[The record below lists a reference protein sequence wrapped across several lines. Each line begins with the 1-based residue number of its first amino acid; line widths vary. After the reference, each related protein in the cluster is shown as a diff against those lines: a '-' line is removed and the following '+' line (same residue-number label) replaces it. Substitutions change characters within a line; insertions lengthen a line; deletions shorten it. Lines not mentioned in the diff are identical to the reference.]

1 MARSSLPSRRTAQF
15 KLNKRKTIAHAPS
28 PGLSNGMHTVTPPI
42 CNNNSTT
49 SDSNIHVYVRCRSRN
64 KREIDEKSSVVIST
78 LGPQGKEIILSNG
91 SHQSYSSSKKT
102 YQFDQVF
109 GAESDQ
115 ETVFNAT
122 AKNYIREMLHGYNCT
137 IFAYGQTGTG
147 KTYTMSGD
155 INILGDVQSTDKLL
169 LGEHAGIIPRVLV
182 DLFKEL
188 STLNREYSVKISFLE
203 LYNENLKDLLSD
215 SDDDDPVV
223 NDTKRQIRIF
233 DNNNNNSS
241 IMVKG
246 MQEIFI
252 NSAHEGLNL
261 LMQGSLKRKVAATKC
276 NDLSSR
282 SHTVFTIT
290 TNIVEQDSK
299 DHGQNKNF
307 VKIGKLNLVDLAG
320 SENINRSGAENKR
333 AQEAGLINKSLLT
346 LGRVIN
352 ALVDHSNH
360 IPYRESK
367 LTRLLQ
373 DSLGGMTKTCI
384 IATVSPAKISM
395 EETAST
401 LEYATRAKSIKNT
414 PQVNQS
420 LSKDTCLKDYIQE
433 IEKLKNDLKNSR
445 NKQGIFITQ
454 DQLDLYESN
463 SILIDEQ
470 NLKIH
475 NLREQIKKFKEK
487 YLTQLDIN
495 NLLQSEK
502 EKLVTVIRDFDIDY
516 SHFYSKIQ
524 QIHYTNLELIN
535 QVTQQRDSSHENCQ
549 KQYTANQNMQL
560 KISQQVLQTLNSL
573 QNSLRNY
580 NSKFSQVI
588 NGVTE
593 ELTNSV
599 NSHKVNHDSTFKS
612 LMNTTANLLMIKMN
626 ELVLSISNSFKD
638 FQSDF
643 ASHCNKDLNDI
654 YQSHKLLLRNLQSDI
669 KKCLDSIGR
678 SVLASINEISDSCS
692 TNLNSMNVLINKH
705 ESEVLKV
712 IEKKDSEIKKL
723 KNDLVNERK
732 ISNEFSEQLTQLKW
746 YFQNHVSRTRNELHD
761 ELDGFINK
769 LKDKQLK
776 LDQDIW
782 HKTTSV
788 FNQTDIAVNKIYSES
803 ILSLTQDVE
812 GALET
817 VSHNNAAF
825 TKNMTGLSHEMDVNI
840 SSKLKSLPIDRFLN
854 EISHKICKNSGDN
867 NNNVPESNPVLD
879 SIKKFQNT
887 ICSDNALT
895 NEKMMTLT
903 DAVTSH
909 IETIANENNI
919 NLTVMNENFNS
930 LCSFI
935 LTDYEKN
942 IIQISKTQNEVLTE
956 HFEGLQSLNEKGINI
971 ITTHSIEKPL
981 SEYVRPE
988 SSVTKTLPLLD
999 YPKQLQIYRDAE
1011 IKSKDD
1017 TIKSRPCASNSFTRE
1032 NFAVSHF
1039 SPKTPVPVPDQ
1050 PLPKVLI
1057 PKSINST
1064 KSSRSKTL
1072 PNTDDTGRESHNNL
1086 KRRFTTEPILK
1097 GEETE
1102 NNDPSQNKKVHQ

>member
-1 MARSSLPSRRTAQF
+1 MARSSLPNRRTAQF
-15 KLNKRKTIAHAPS
+15 EANKRRTIAHAPS
-28 PGLSNGMHTVTPPI
+28 PSLSNGMHTLTPPT
-42 CNNNSTT
+42 CNNGAAT

-64 KREIDEKSSVVIST
+64 KREIEEKSSVVIST

-122 AKNYIREMLHGYNCT
+122 AKNYIKEMLHGYNCT

-155 INILGDVQSTDKLL
+155 INILGDVQSTDNLL

-188 STLNREYSVKISFLE
+188 SSLNKEYSVKISFLE

-215 SDDDDPVV
+215 SEDDDPAV
-223 NDTKRQIRIF
+223 NDPKRQIRIF

-299 DHGQNKNF
+299 DHGQKKNF

-384 IATVSPAKISM
+384 IATISPAKISM

-433 IEKLKNDLKNSR
+433 IEKLRNDLKNSR

-475 NLREQIKKFKEK
+475 NLREQIKKFKEN
-487 YLTQLDIN
+487 YLNQLDIN

-502 EKLVTVIRDFDIDY
+502 EKLIAIIQNFNVDF
-516 SHFYSKIQ
+516 SNFYSEIQKI
-524 QIHYTNLELIN
+524 HHTNLELMNEVI
-535 QVTQQRDSSHENCQ
+535 QQRDFSLENSQ
-549 KQYTANQNMQL
+549 KQYNTNQNMQL
-560 KISQQVLQTLNSL
+560 KISQQVLQTLNTLQGSL
-573 QNSLRNY
+573 NNY
-580 NSKFSQVI
+580 NSKCSEVI
-588 NGVTE
+588 KGVTE
-593 ELTNSV
+593 ELTRNV
-599 NSHKVNHDSTFKS
+599 NTHKAKHDSTLKS
-612 LMNTTANLLMIKMN
+612 LLNITTNLLMNQMN
-626 ELVLSISNSFKD
+626 ELVRSISTSLEI
-638 FQSDF
+638 FQSDST
-643 ASHCNKDLNDI
+643 SHYRKDLDEI
-654 YQSHKLLLRNLQSDI
+654 YQSHQQFLRNLQNDI
-669 KKCLDSIGR
+669 KSCLDSIG
-678 SVLASINEISDSCS
+678 SSILTSINEISQNC
-692 TNLNSMNVLINKH
+692 TNNLNSMNVLIENQQSGSSKLIK
-705 ESEVLKV
+705 EQDL
-712 IEKKDSEIKKL
+712 EIKKL
-723 KNDLVNERK
+723 KNDLINERR
-732 ISNEFSEQLTQLKW
+732 ISNQFNQQLAEMKR
-746 YFQNHVSRTRNELHD
+746 YFQDHVSRTRSEFHD
-761 ELDGFINK
+761 ELNK
-769 LKDKQLK
+769 CIDNLKDKQSK

-782 HKTTSV
+782 QKTASI
-788 FNQTDIAVNKIYSES
+788 FNETDIVVNKIHSDS
-803 ILSLTQDVE
+803 IASLAHNAENT
-812 GALET
+812 LKT
-817 VSHNNAAF
+817 VSQNNESF
-825 TKNMTGLSHEMDVNI
+825 TNDLISLSRGMNMDI
-840 SSKLKSLPIDRFLN
+840 SSKLRSLPINEFLN
-854 EISHKICKNSGDN
+854 KISQTICETCGDDN
-867 NNNVPESNPVLD
+867 TIASNPVLT
-879 SIKKFQNT
+879 SIKKFQNI
-887 ICSDNALT
+887 ICSDIALT
-895 NEKMMTLT
+895 NEKIMSLI
-903 DAVTSH
+903 DEIQSQ
-909 IETIANENNI
+909 IETISNENNI
-919 NLTVMNENFNS
+919 NLAAINENFNS
-930 LCSFI
+930 LCNFI
-935 LTDYEKN
+935 LTDYDEN
-942 IIQISKTQNEVLTE
+942 IMQISKTQDEVLSE
-956 HFEGLQSLNEKGINI
+956 HCEKLQSLKILGMDIF
-971 ITTHSIEKPL
+971 TAHSIEKPL
-981 SEYVRPE
+981 HEHTRPE
-988 SSVTKTLPLLD
+988 ASVIKALPLLD
-999 YPKQLQIYRDAE
+999 YPKQFQIYRDAE
-1011 IKSKDD
+1011 NKSKDD
-1017 TIKSRPCASNSFTRE
+1017 TSNSRTCIPNLSTNE
-1032 NFAVSHF
+1032 NFPLSQF

-1057 PKSINST
+1057 PKSINSA
-1064 KSSRSKTL
+1064 KSNRSKTL
-1072 PNTDDTGRESHNNL
+1072 PNTEGTGRELQNNL

-1102 NNDPSQNKKVHQ
+1102 NNDILQNKKLHQ

>member
-1 MARSSLPSRRTAQF
+1 MARSSLPNRRSTQF
-15 KLNKRKTIAHAPS
+15 EANKRKTIAHAPS
-28 PGLSNGMHTVTPPI
+28 PAPLNGIHPVTPPI
-42 CNNNSTT
+42 YNSAAT

-155 INILGDVQSTDKLL
+155 INILGDVQSTDNLL

-188 STLNREYSVKISFLE
+188 SSLNKEYSVKVTFLE

-215 SDDDDPVV
+215 NEDDDPAV
-223 NDTKRQIRIF
+223 NDSKRQIRIF

-384 IATVSPAKISM
+384 IATISPAKISM

-433 IEKLKNDLKNSR
+433 IEKLRNDLKNSR

-475 NLREQIKKFKEK
+475 NLRGQIKKFKGN
-487 YLTQLDIN
+487 YLNQLDVN
-495 NLLQSEK
+495 NFLQSEK
-502 EKLVTVIRDFDIDY
+502 EKLINVIRNFNVDFSNFNSEIQ
-516 SHFYSKIQ
+516 KI
-524 QIHYTNLELIN
+524 HHTNLELMNEI
-535 QVTQQRDSSHENCQ
+535 TLQRDLSQETSQE
-549 KQYTANQNMQL
+549 QYTTSQELQT
-560 KISQQVLQTLNSL
+560 KITQQVLQTLSTLQSSL
-573 QNSLRNY
+573 MNY

-593 ELTNSV
+593 ELSRNV
-599 NSHKVNHDSTFKS
+599 NFHKLKHDSALES
-612 LMNTTANLLMIKMN
+612 LFDTSANQLTIKLN
-626 ELVLSISNSFKD
+626 ELVNGISHSLKH
-638 FQSDF
+638 FQDDSV
-643 ASHCNKDLNDI
+643 SHYNKDLNEV
-654 YQSHKLLLRNLQSDI
+654 YLSHKQFLKDLENDI
-669 KKCLDSIGR
+669 KNCLDSIG
-678 SVLASINEISDSCS
+678 SLIVASINEISQTCTTSLDSV
-692 TNLNSMNVLINKH
+692 NSLTSNHQFVVTEL
-705 ESEVLKV
+705 V
-712 IEKKDSEIKKL
+712 EKQDLEIKKL
-723 KNDLVNERK
+723 KNDLITERR
-732 ISNEFSEQLTQLKW
+732 ISNQFSQQLTRLRK
-746 YFQNHVSRTRNELHD
+746 YFQEHVSKTRVELYDEFNE
-761 ELDGFINK
+761 FINN
-769 LKDKQLK
+769 LKEKQSK

-782 HKTTSV
+782 HKTAAI
-788 FNQTDIAVNKIYSES
+788 FNETDNEVNEIYTDS
-803 ILSLTQDVE
+803 ITSLTQSAKATLQV
-812 GALET
+812 
-817 VSHNNAAF
+817 VSQNSATLHKDL
-825 TKNMTGLSHEMDVNI
+825 TCLSQKMSLNI
-840 SSKLKSLPIDRFLN
+840 SSKLKSLPIETFLSK
-854 EISHKICKNSGDN
+854 ISQTICQSCGDN
-867 NNNVPESNPVLD
+867 NMSTANPILV
-879 SIKKFQNT
+879 SIEKFQNM
-887 ICSDNALT
+887 IFSDIELT
-895 NEKMMTLT
+895 NEKVMSLIGEII
-903 DAVTSH
+903 SQ
-909 IETIANENNI
+909 IEIVSNKNNI
-919 NLTVMNENFNS
+919 DLTLINENFNS
-930 LCSFI
+930 LCGFI
-935 LTDYEKN
+935 FNDYKEN
-942 IIQISKTQNEVLTE
+942 IMQISKTQDEVLSD
-956 HFEGLQSLNEKGINI
+956 HCEGLRSLNEQGMDI
-971 ITTHSIEKPL
+971 ITTYSIEKPVGK
-981 SEYVRPE
+981 YMRPE
-988 SSVTKTLPLLD
+988 STAIKGLPVLD
-999 YPKQLQIYRDAE
+999 YPKQFQIYRDPE
-1011 IKSKDD
+1011 DNNKSDRTK
-1017 TIKSRPCASNSFTRE
+1017 THHCKPNSFTGG
-1032 NFAVSHF
+1032 NFVDSQF

-1050 PLPKVLI
+1050 PLPKVLV
-1057 PKSINST
+1057 PKSVNST
-1064 KSSRSKTL
+1064 KSKRSKTL
-1072 PNTDDTGRESHNNL
+1072 PNTEGTGRESQNNL
-1086 KRRFTTEPILK
+1086 KRRFTAEPILN
-1097 GEETE
+1097 GEEAKS
-1102 NNDPSQNKKVHQ
+1102 NDLPEVKKVHQ

>member
-1 MARSSLPSRRTAQF
+1 MARSSLPNRRITQF
-15 KLNKRKTIAHAPS
+15 ETNKRKTIAHVPSPAPS
-28 PGLSNGMHTVTPPI
+28 NGIHPVTPPI
-42 CNNNSTT
+42 CSNNAST

-64 KREIDEKSSVVIST
+64 QREIEEKSSVVIST

-91 SHQSYSSSKKT
+91 AHQSYSSSKKT

-155 INILGDVQSTDKLL
+155 INILGDVQSTDNLL

-188 STLNREYSVKISFLE
+188 SSLNKEYSVKISFLE

-215 SDDDDPVV
+215 HEEDDSTV
-223 NDTKRQIRIF
+223 NDSKRQIRIF

-290 TNIVEQDSK
+290 TNIIEQDSK
-299 DHGQNKNF
+299 DHAQNKNF

-433 IEKLKNDLKNSR
+433 IEKLRNDLRNSR

-475 NLREQIKKFKEK
+475 NLREQIKKFKEN
-487 YLTQLDIN
+487 YLSQLDVN
-495 NLLQSEK
+495 KFLQSEK
-502 EKLVTVIRDFDIDY
+502 EKLADIIRNFNVDFSNFDREIQ
-516 SHFYSKIQ
+516 KI
-524 QIHYTNLELIN
+524 HHDNLELIEI
-535 QVTQQRDSSHENCQ
+535 VTQQRDLSQENSQ
-549 KQYTANQNMQL
+549 KQYSINQDLQL
-560 KISQQVLQTLNSL
+560 KMSQQILQTLSTLQISL
-573 QNSLRNY
+573 MNY
-580 NSKFSQVI
+580 NSRFSQVF

-593 ELTNSV
+593 ELSHNV
-599 NSHKVNHDSTFKS
+599 NTHKIKHDATLESLFYST
-612 LMNTTANLLMIKMN
+612 TNLLTIKMN
-626 ELVLSISNSFKD
+626 ELVSNISDSLKD
-638 FQSDF
+638 FQNDSV
-643 ASHCNKDLNDI
+643 SHYDKDLDEI
-654 YQSHKLLLRNLQSDI
+654 YQSHQNFLKSLQKDI
-669 KKCLDSIGR
+669 KSCLDSVGCSI
-678 SVLASINEISDSCS
+678 LTSINEISQTCGI
-692 TNLNSMNVLINKH
+692 NLNKMNDVTKNHQSVTERLIEEQN
-705 ESEVLKV
+705 LQ
-712 IEKKDSEIKKL
+712 IKKL
-723 KNDLVNERK
+723 KNDLITERK
-732 ISNEFSEQLTQLKW
+732 ISNRFNRQLTRLKE
-746 YFQNHVSRTRNELHD
+746 YFQDHVSRSRNELHE
-761 ELDGFINK
+761 ELNEFMSSF
-769 LKDKQLK
+769 KDKQSN

-782 HKTTSV
+782 QNTASI
-788 FNQTDIAVNKIYSES
+788 FNETDKEVDRIYSD
-803 ILSLTQDVE
+803 SLTSLAQNTEDT
-812 GALET
+812 LKM
-817 VSHNNAAF
+817 VSNNSTRF
-825 TKNMTGLSHEMDVNI
+825 TNDLTCISDTMNVNI
-840 SSKLKSLPIDRFLN
+840 SSRLKSLPINEFLN
-854 EISHKICKNSGDN
+854 KISQTLCACCGDN
-867 NNNVPESNPVLD
+867 NSAARNPILN
-879 SIKKFQNT
+879 SIKKFQST
-887 ICSDNALT
+887 LFSDIELT
-895 NEKMMTLT
+895 NGKIVSLVDEIVSQINAISNKSNIDLT
-903 DAVTSH
+903 
-909 IETIANENNI
+909 I
-919 NLTVMNENFNS
+919 LNENFNS
-930 LCSFI
+930 LYSFM
-935 LTDYEKN
+935 LNDYKEN
-942 IIQISKTQNEVLTE
+942 IMQISKTQDEVLSDHGE
-956 HFEGLQSLNEKGINI
+956 NFRSLYDQGMEIL
-971 ITTHSIEKPL
+971 TTHGIENPGDKHPQ
-981 SEYVRPE
+981 PE
-988 SSVTKTLPLLD
+988 LAVIKILPALKF
-999 YPKQLQIYRDAE
+999 PKELQIYRDAE
-1011 IKSKDD
+1011 DNNKDD
-1017 TIKSRPCASNSFTRE
+1017 TTNSNSYTGE
-1032 NFAVSHF
+1032 NVMISQI

-1050 PLPKVLI
+1050 PLQKVLV

-1064 KSSRSKTL
+1064 KSKRSKTL
-1072 PNTDDTGRESHNNL
+1072 PTTDDTGQESQNNL
-1086 KRRFTTEPILK
+1086 KRRFTAEPVFK
-1097 GEETE
+1097 GEETRK
-1102 NNDPSQNKKVHQ
+1102 NDMLQTKKIHQ

>member
-1 MARSSLPSRRTAQF
+1 MARSSLPNRRIAQF
-15 KLNKRKTIAHAPS
+15 EANKRKTIAHAPS
-28 PGLSNGMHTVTPPI
+28 PGPSNGMHAVTPAI
-42 CNNNSTT
+42 CNNSATT

-115 ETVFNAT
+115 EMVFNAT
-122 AKNYIREMLHGYNCT
+122 AKNYIKEMLHGYNCT

-155 INILGDVQSTDKLL
+155 INILGDVQSTDNLL

-188 STLNREYSVKISFLE
+188 SSLNKEYSVKISFLE

-215 SDDDDPVV
+215 SENDDPAV
-223 NDTKRQIRIF
+223 NDPKRQIRIF

-433 IEKLKNDLKNSR
+433 IEKLRNDLKNSR
-445 NKQGIFITQ
+445 NKQGIFISQ

-475 NLREQIKKFKEK
+475 NLREQIKKFKEN
-487 YLTQLDIN
+487 YLNQLDVN
-495 NLLQSEK
+495 NFLQSEK
-502 EKLVTVIRDFDIDY
+502 EKLITIIRNFNIDF
-516 SHFYSKIQ
+516 SKFYSEIQKI
-524 QIHYTNLELIN
+524 HHTNLELVN
-535 QVTQQRDSSHENCQ
+535 EVTQQRDFSQEISQ
-549 KQYTANQNMQL
+549 KQYTTNHNMQL
-560 KISQQVLQTLNSL
+560 KISQQVLQTLNTLQSSL
-573 QNSLRNY
+573 SNY
-580 NSKFSQVI
+580 NSKCFQVI

-593 ELTNSV
+593 ELTRSV
-599 NSHKVNHDSTFKS
+599 NTHKAKHDSTLKS
-612 LMNTTANLLMIKMN
+612 LLNTTTNLLMNKMN
-626 ELVLSISNSFKD
+626 ELVRNISNSLENFR
-638 FQSDF
+638 SE
-643 ASHCNKDLNDI
+643 STSYYHKDLNKI
-654 YQSHKLLLRNLQSDI
+654 YQSHQQFLKDLQNDI
-669 KKCLDSIGR
+669 KSCLDSIG
-678 SVLASINEISDSCS
+678 SSILTSINEISQSC
-692 TNLNSMNVLINKH
+692 TKNLSSMNVLIENHQSGSSK
-705 ESEVLKV
+705 L
-712 IEKKDSEIKKL
+712 IEEKDMEIKKL
-723 KNDLVNERK
+723 KNDLINERR
-732 ISNEFSEQLTQLKW
+732 ISNQFKQQLNELKE
-746 YFQNHVSRTRNELHD
+746 YFQDHVFRTRGEFHD
-761 ELDGFINK
+761 ELSEFISN
-769 LKDKQLK
+769 LKEKQSK

-782 HKTTSV
+782 QKTATIL
-788 FNQTDIAVNKIYSES
+788 NETDTIVNKIHSNSIASLAHSTES
-803 ILSLTQDVE
+803 TLR
-812 GALET
+812 T
-817 VSHNNAAF
+817 VSNNNTSF
-825 TKNMTGLSHEMDVNI
+825 TKDLISLSREMDLDI
-840 SSKLKSLPIDRFLN
+840 SSKLRSLPIDEFLN
-854 EISHKICKNSGDN
+854 KMSQTIRKNCGNDN
-867 NNNVPESNPVLD
+867 TTASNPVLN

-887 ICSDNALT
+887 ICSDIVLT
-895 NEKMMTLT
+895 NEKIMSSI
-903 DAVTSH
+903 DEIKSQ
-909 IETIANENNI
+909 IETISKKNNI
-919 NLTVMNENFNS
+919 DLTVINENFHS

-935 LTDYEKN
+935 LTDYEEN
-942 IIQISKTQNEVLTE
+942 IMQISKTQDEVLSE
-956 HFEGLQSLNEKGINI
+956 HCGQLQSLNEQGMDI
-971 ITTHSIEKPL
+971 ITAHSIEKPL
-981 SEYVRPE
+981 REHTRPE
-988 SSVTKTLPLLD
+988 SSVIKALPLLD
-999 YPKQLQIYRDAE
+999 YPKQFQIYRDSE
-1011 IKSKDD
+1011 DKSKDD
-1017 TIKSRPCASNSFTRE
+1017 TSNSRPCISDPSTGE
-1032 NFAVSHF
+1032 NFPLTQF

-1050 PLPKVLI
+1050 PLPRVLI

-1064 KSSRSKTL
+1064 KSNRSKTL
-1072 PNTDDTGRESHNNL
+1072 PNTEGTGRESQNNL

-1097 GEETE
+1097 AEETE
-1102 NNDPSQNKKVHQ
+1102 NNDILQNKKLHQ

>member
-1 MARSSLPSRRTAQF
+1 MARSSLPNRRSTQF
-15 KLNKRKTIAHAPS
+15 EANKRKSIAHAPS
-28 PGLSNGMHTVTPPI
+28 PAPSNGIHPVTPPI
-42 CNNNSTT
+42 YNSAAT

-155 INILGDVQSTDKLL
+155 INILGDVQSTDNLL

-188 STLNREYSVKISFLE
+188 SSLNKEYSVKVTFLE

-215 SDDDDPVV
+215 NEDDDPAV
-223 NDTKRQIRIF
+223 NDSKRQIRIF

-384 IATVSPAKISM
+384 IATISPAKISM

-433 IEKLKNDLKNSR
+433 IEKLRNDLKNSR

-475 NLREQIKKFKEK
+475 NLRGQIKKFKGN
-487 YLTQLDIN
+487 YLNQLDVN
-495 NLLQSEK
+495 NFLQSEK
-502 EKLVTVIRDFDIDY
+502 EKLINVIRNFNVDFSNFNSEIQ
-516 SHFYSKIQ
+516 KI
-524 QIHYTNLELIN
+524 HHTNLELMNEI
-535 QVTQQRDSSHENCQ
+535 TLQRDLSQETSQE
-549 KQYTANQNMQL
+549 QYTTSQELQT
-560 KISQQVLQTLNSL
+560 KITQQVLQTLSTLQSSL
-573 QNSLRNY
+573 MNY

-593 ELTNSV
+593 ELSRNV
-599 NSHKVNHDSTFKS
+599 NFHKLKHDSALES
-612 LMNTTANLLMIKMN
+612 LFDTSANQLTIKLN
-626 ELVLSISNSFKD
+626 ELVNGISHSLKHFRD
-638 FQSDF
+638 DSV
-643 ASHCNKDLNDI
+643 SHYNKDLNEV
-654 YQSHKLLLRNLQSDI
+654 YLSHKQFLKDLENDI
-669 KKCLDSIGR
+669 KNCLDSIG
-678 SVLASINEISDSCS
+678 SLIVASINEISQTCTTSLDSV
-692 TNLNSMNVLINKH
+692 NSLTSNHQFVVTEL
-705 ESEVLKV
+705 V
-712 IEKKDSEIKKL
+712 EKQDLEIKKL
-723 KNDLVNERK
+723 KKDLITERR
-732 ISNEFSEQLTQLKW
+732 ISNQFSQQLTRLKK
-746 YFQNHVSRTRNELHD
+746 YFQEHVSKTRVELYDEFNE
-761 ELDGFINK
+761 FINN
-769 LKDKQLK
+769 LKEKQSK

-782 HKTTSV
+782 HKTAAI
-788 FNQTDIAVNKIYSES
+788 FNETDNEVNEIYTDS
-803 ILSLTQDVE
+803 ITSLTQSAKATLQV
-812 GALET
+812 
-817 VSHNNAAF
+817 VSQNSATLHKDL
-825 TKNMTGLSHEMDVNI
+825 TCLSQKMSLNI
-840 SSKLKSLPIDRFLN
+840 SSKLKSLPIETFLSK
-854 EISHKICKNSGDN
+854 ISQTICQSCGDN
-867 NNNVPESNPVLD
+867 NMSTANPILV
-879 SIKKFQNT
+879 SIEKFQNM
-887 ICSDNALT
+887 IFSDIELT
-895 NEKMMTLT
+895 NEKVMSLIGEII
-903 DAVTSH
+903 SQ
-909 IETIANENNI
+909 IEIVSNKNNI
-919 NLTVMNENFNS
+919 DLTLINENFNS
-930 LCSFI
+930 LCGFI
-935 LTDYEKN
+935 LNDYKEN
-942 IIQISKTQNEVLTE
+942 IMQISKTQDEVLSD
-956 HFEGLQSLNEKGINI
+956 HCEGLRSLNEQGMDI
-971 ITTHSIEKPL
+971 ITTYSIEKPVGK
-981 SEYVRPE
+981 YMRPE
-988 SSVTKTLPLLD
+988 STAIKGLPVLD
-999 YPKQLQIYRDAE
+999 YPKQFQIYRDPE
-1011 IKSKDD
+1011 DNNKSDRTK
-1017 TIKSRPCASNSFTRE
+1017 THHCKPNSFTGG
-1032 NFAVSHF
+1032 NFVDSQF

-1050 PLPKVLI
+1050 PLPKVLV
-1057 PKSINST
+1057 PKSVNST
-1064 KSSRSKTL
+1064 KSKRSKTL
-1072 PNTDDTGRESHNNL
+1072 PNTEGTGRESQNNL
-1086 KRRFTTEPILK
+1086 KRRFTAEPILN
-1097 GEETE
+1097 GEEAK
-1102 NNDPSQNKKVHQ
+1102 NNDLPEVKKVHQ

>member
-1 MARSSLPSRRTAQF
+1 MARSSLPNRRSMLFEA
-15 KLNKRKTIAHAPS
+15 NKRKTIAHAPS
-28 PGLSNGMHTVTPPI
+28 PTPSNGKHPVPPPI
-42 CNNNSTT
+42 CNNSNSDAI
-49 SDSNIHVYVRCRSRN
+49 SESNIHVYVRCRSRN
-64 KREIDEKSSVVIST
+64 RREIEEKSSVVLST

-115 ETVFNAT
+115 EMVFHAT

-155 INILGDVQSTDKLL
+155 INILGDVQSTENLL

-188 STLNREYSVKISFLE
+188 SSLNKEYSVKVSFLE

-215 SDDDDPVV
+215 NEDDDSAA
-223 NDTKRQIRIF
+223 NDSKKQIRIF

-290 TNIVEQDSK
+290 TNIIEQDSK
-299 DHGQNKNF
+299 EHGQNKNF

-401 LEYATRAKSIKNT
+401 LEYATRAKSIKNS

-433 IEKLKNDLKNSR
+433 IEKLRNDLKNSR

-487 YLTQLDIN
+487 YLNQLDIN
-495 NLLQSEK
+495 NFLHSEK
-502 EKLVTVIRDFDIDY
+502 EKLVNIIRNFHVDF
-516 SHFYSKIQ
+516 SNF
-524 QIHYTNLELIN
+524 NLEIRKIHRSNLEVMTEI
-535 QVTQQRDSSHENCQ
+535 TQQRDLSQDNSQ
-549 KQYTANQNMQL
+549 RQYTTNQNLQL
-560 KISQQVLQTLNSL
+560 EISNQVLQTLGTLQDSL
-573 QNSLRNY
+573 MNY

-588 NGVTE
+588 SGVTK
-593 ELTNSV
+593 ELSLNV
-599 NSHKVNHDSTFKS
+599 NSHKVKHDSTVES
-612 LMNTTANLLMIKMN
+612 LFNTTANLLTVKMN
-626 ELVLSISNSFKD
+626 DLVNSVSHSLESIRNDSLS
-638 FQSDF
+638 
-643 ASHCNKDLNDI
+643 HYNKDLNEI
-654 YQSHKLLLRNLQSDI
+654 YQSHQRFLSKLQNDI
-669 KKCLDSIGR
+669 KSCLDSIG
-678 SVLASINEISDSCS
+678 SSILNAINEISETCT
-692 TNLNSMNVLINKH
+692 TNLNSMNDLTNHHQSVATEL
-705 ESEVLKV
+705 
-712 IEKKDSEIKKL
+712 IEKQHLQIEKL
-723 KNDLVNERK
+723 KNELLNERK
-732 ISNEFSEQLTQLKW
+732 ISNHFNKQSTRLKE
-746 YFQNHVSRTRNELHD
+746 YFKNHVSRTRTELHD
-761 ELDGFINK
+761 EFNEFISS
-769 LKDKQLK
+769 LKEKQSK
-776 LDQDIW
+776 LDQNIW
-782 HKTTSV
+782 QK
-788 FNQTDIAVNKIYSES
+788 AES
-803 ILSLTQDVE
+803 IFNETGEEVNAIHSSSINTLTENAETILQ
-812 GALET
+812 T
-817 VSHNNAAF
+817 VSHNSTIF
-825 TKNMTGLSHEMDVNI
+825 TKYLTCLSEEMNINI
-840 SSKLKSLPIDRFLN
+840 SSKLKSLPIGKFLN
-854 EISHKICKNSGDN
+854 KISQTICESCGNNSSTAD
-867 NNNVPESNPVLD
+867 PILI
-879 SIKKFQNT
+879 SIKNFQNV
-887 ICSDNALT
+887 ILSDIELT
-895 NEKMMTLT
+895 NEKTL
-903 DAVTSH
+903 SL
-909 IETIANENNI
+909 INEILSQTKIISDKNNVDLAI
-919 NLTVMNENFNS
+919 VNENFNS

-935 LTDYEKN
+935 LNDYKEN
-942 IIQISKTQNEVLTE
+942 IMQISKTQDDVLFGHCENLRSVNRQGMKT
-956 HFEGLQSLNEKGINI
+956 
-971 ITTHSIEKPL
+971 ITTHNIEKPVNIHL
-981 SEYVRPE
+981 QPE
-988 SSVTKTLPLLD
+988 STVIKVLPVLE
-999 YPKQLQIYRDAE
+999 YPKQFQIYRDAE
-1011 IKSKDD
+1011 GNNRDD
-1017 TIKSRPCASNSFTRE
+1017 TMKSHLNEPNSYAGEDLVASQ
-1032 NFAVSHF
+1032 A

-1050 PLPKVLI
+1050 TLPKVLV

-1064 KSSRSKTL
+1064 KSKRSKTL
-1072 PNTDDTGRESHNNL
+1072 STSVDTEQESRNNL
-1086 KRRFTTEPILK
+1086 KRRFTMEPIVK
-1097 GEETE
+1097 DKEIK
-1102 NNDPSQNKKVHQ
+1102 NDGTKKIHQ